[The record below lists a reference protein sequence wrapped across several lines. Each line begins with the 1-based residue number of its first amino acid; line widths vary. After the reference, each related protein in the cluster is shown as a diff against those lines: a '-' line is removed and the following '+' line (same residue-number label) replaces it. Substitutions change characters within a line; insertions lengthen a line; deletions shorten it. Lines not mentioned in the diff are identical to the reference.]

1 MCCSQL
7 LETFSSQ
14 SLGDHLHSCRI
25 SPLSQS
31 WVSLNCWPK
40 LEPGLIPARRR
51 EGRGETPKVGPC
63 IIALLQLGH
72 IWNIVQRLILLIFSV
87 CISWKYINKWEK
99 KKKIMVLIR
108 QKHDL
113 LQNRLTCS
121 TIALPSHISLMLFL
135 QLVLNTPASDRTV
148 FISHVF
154 PFTELSMSFVRESL
168 AIISMSAKTQILRAS
183 SGPLL

>member
-7 LETFSSQ
+7 LEIFSSQ
-14 SLGDHLHSCRI
+14 SLGEHLHSCRI

-31 WVSLNCWPK
+31 WVSLSCWPK
-40 LEPGLIPARRR
+40 LEPGLTPARSR

-63 IIALLQLGH
+63 IIAFLQLGY
-72 IWNIVQRLILLIFSV
+72 IWNIVQILILLIFSV
-87 CISWKYINKWEK
+87 CISWKYINKW
-99 KKKIMVLIR
+99 KKKIMVVIR

-154 PFTELSMSFVRESL
+154 LFTDLSMSFVRESL
-168 AIISMSAKTQILRAS
+168 AIISTSAKAQILRAS
-183 SGPLL
+183 SWSLL